1 MPRKRGGLAQRVT
14 SGGMKFSREIGQ
26 LPGLEGPELVPVTW
40 ITLASL
46 PRF

>member
-1 MPRKRGGLAQRVT
+1 MPQKRGGLVQRVT
-14 SGGMKFSREIGQ
+14 SSDMKFSREIGR
-26 LPGLEGPELVPVTW
+26 LLGLGGPELVPVTW